1 MNKHLSLRS
10 ARTIVLSAALLGS
23 LWMTSVTGCETYDSP
38 PRTSIQGIV
47 DGILTDPEAP
57 LVLRFSEPI
66 DRETLRVQVIKLVTD
81 IEGNLLDEDDD
92 DATTLQSFFSLD
104 PLKGNNFGGQVEF
117 LDDDAALRISLDN
130 PLPIGPSLAILIE
143 PGLKDLEGNEW
154 IVRQVIPFGYELGCD
169 DATGTDKFPSGAYF
183 FLVDVEVPIPVQIQ
197 LWGQINV
204 DPDTGLFVGQFTNAD
219 RNPDG
224 SRCDPPCGAE
234 DACRLLPAEE
244 CVVPSTKAGSEDEF
258 SDFVPNDVLPVG
270 YTFTVG
276 GCVIEQKDGSVV
288 FINEPADVDITQ
300 PDVFVQGIQLT
311 SSFGTDGSGVFRG
324 TGAVTG
330 ETVFI
335 GPTDSGAASGNLV
348 ARFVDAAE
356 APTDIPGP
364 PAQ

>member
-1 MNKHLSLRS
+1 MKTIRLSTFG
-10 ARTIVLSAALLGS
+10 RTLLSVALLGS
-23 LWMTSVTGCETYDSP
+23 LWLGIVAGCETYDSP
-38 PRTSIQGIV
+38 PRPSIEGIV
-47 DGILTDPEAP
+47 DGILTDPGQP
-57 LVLRFSEPI
+57 IVVRFSEPI
-66 DRETLRVQVIKLVTD
+66 DPETLRIQVIKLVTD
-81 IEGNLLDEDDD
+81 IEGNLLDEDPDEN
-92 DATTLQSFFSLD
+92 TVIQSFFSLD
-104 PLKGNNFGGQVEF
+104 PATGNNFGGTPTF
-117 LDDDAALRISLDN
+117 LDNDKALRIALNDQ
-130 PLPIGPSLAILIE
+130 LPIGPSLAILIE

-154 IVRQVIPFGYELGCD
+154 LVRQVIPFGYELGCD
-169 DATGTDKFPSGAYF
+169 GATGTDKFPSGAYF

-204 DPDTGLFVGQFTNAD
+204 DPATGNFVGQFTNAD

-224 SRCDPPCGAE
+224 SRCDPPCAEE

-244 CVVPSTKAGSEDEF
+244 CIVPSTKAGTEDEF

-270 YTFTVG
+270 YSFTVG

-288 FINEPADVDITQ
+288 FVNLPADVDIAQ

-311 SSFGTDGSGVFRG
+311 SSFGLDPNGVFRG

-335 GPTDSGAASGNLV
+335 GVKDSGAASGNLV
-348 ARFVDAAE
+348 ARFVDAAD

-364 PAQ
+364 PAE

>member
-1 MNKHLSLRS
+1 MKKIL
-10 ARTIVLSAALLGS
+10 LSAALLGS
-23 LWMTSVTGCETYDSP
+23 LWLGTIGGCETYDSP
-38 PRTSIQGIV
+38 PRPEIEGIV
-47 DGILTDPEAP
+47 DGILTDPAAP
-57 LVLRFSEPI
+57 IVLRFSEPI
-66 DRETLRVQVIKLVTD
+66 DPETLQLQVIKLVTD
-81 IEGNLLDEDDD
+81 LEGNLLDEDPDEN
-92 DATTLQSFFSLD
+92 TQIQSFFSLD
-104 PLKGNNFGGQVEF
+104 PIKGNNFGGTASF
-117 LDDDAALRISLDN
+117 LDDDKALRIALNDQ
-130 PLPIGPSLAILIE
+130 LPVGPSLAILIE

-154 IVRQVIPFGYELGCD
+154 SVRQVIPFGYELGCD
-169 DATGTDKFPSGAYF
+169 SASPTDKFPSGAYF

-204 DPDTGLFVGQFTNAD
+204 DPETGNFVGQFTNAD

-224 SRCDPPCGAE
+224 SRCDPACGEA

-244 CVVPSTKAGSEDEF
+244 CVVPSTKAGTEDEF
-258 SDFVPNDVLPVG
+258 SDFVPNDVLPIG
-270 YTFTVG
+270 YSFTVG

-288 FINEPADVDITQ
+288 FVNLPADVDIAQ

-311 SSFGTDGSGVFRG
+311 SSFAVDPNGVFRG

-335 GPTDSGAASGNLV
+335 GVKDSGAASGNLV

-364 PAQ
+364 PAE